1 MDTKD
6 IKQLDGI
13 IKSLGEKKTGLR
25 HSFYA
30 VVRKRT
36 SIHDV

>member
-13 IKSLGEKKTGLR
+13 IKSLGEKTGLR

>member
-13 IKSLGEKKTGLR
+13 IKSLGEKNWVTAFILR
-25 HSFYA
+25 GRS
-30 VVRKRT
+30 
-36 SIHDV
+36 